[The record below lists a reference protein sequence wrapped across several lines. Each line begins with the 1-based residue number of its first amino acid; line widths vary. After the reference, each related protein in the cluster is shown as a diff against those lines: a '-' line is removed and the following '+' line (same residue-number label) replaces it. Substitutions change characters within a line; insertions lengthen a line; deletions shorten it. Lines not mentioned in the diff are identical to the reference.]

1 MVYSKRKEFAPMRS
15 KRADPVRQSYFDI
28 DYFSKVSTELWP
40 SDSTLVGSG
49 AGWNLEN
56 AADRSSIVFL
66 HFYIQLILSGIDTL
80 TGETTPSK
88 LLVPI

>member
-1 MVYSKRKEFAPMRS
+1 MRS

-28 DYFSKVSTELWP
+28 DYFWKVSTELWP
-40 SDSTLVGSG
+40 SDSTLVGSDG
-49 AGWNLEN
+49 VGWNLEN

-80 TGETTPSK
+80 TGETTPLK